1 LWGLIDFADNG
12 IVAVSTKTREQR
24 FTISKSNPRRPA
36 LTIAQF
42 LDFTGLFFGLAS
54 GGAFSYGVLT
64 IKSESL
70 RVIAG
75 AFYDGGQQQVA
86 ELGQQKADFRYGA
99 GFLVVSFFLQ
109 LLAKLEPIMPTTQ
122 LLNFWLCLLA
132 SASVVVIA
140 VVACVPSWRR
150 ARSAA
155 VTDAAQMNQ

>member
-1 LWGLIDFADNG
+1 VEQSAG
-12 IVAVSTKTREQR
+12 IVTNNASL
-24 FTISKSNPRRPA
+24 NPWELA
-36 LTIAQF
+36 LTVAQF
-42 LDFTGLFFGLAS
+42 FDFTGLFFGLAS

-75 AFYDGGQQQVA
+75 SFYDGGQQQVA

-99 GFLVVSFFLQ
+99 GFLVVSFSLQ
-109 LLAKLEPIMPTTQ
+109 LLAKLEPVMPTTQ
-122 LLNFWLCLLA
+122 LPNFWLSLLA
-132 SASVVVIA
+132 SASVVAI
-140 VVACVPSWRR
+140 VVLACVPSWRR